1 MGDELDNE
9 RLVLWGLV
17 AALILLICTLVF
29 QTLIVF
35 KWVGNGGNGS
45 DAVEAAGIST
55 TSLALLA
62 VIGVLSVF
70 MKRMKGTD

>member
-1 MGDELDNE
+1 M
-9 RLVLWGLV
+9 LWGLV
-17 AALILLICTLVF
+17 TALILLVLTLVF

-35 KWVGNGGNGS
+35 QLIDGGGTGS

-70 MKRMKGTD
+70 IKRMRGTS

>member
-17 AALILLICTLVF
+17 SALILLIGTLVV
-29 QTLIVF
+29 QTLAMF
-35 KWVGNGGNGS
+35 HLVGAGGNG
-45 DAVEAAGIST
+45 VEAAEAVGIST

-70 MKRMKGTD
+70 VKRIKG